1 MNLKS
6 ILAATAAAGF
16 MTVASVA
23 TAGILDDVKKKGF
36 LQCGVNTGLAGFSA
50 PNDKGKWEGFDVDFC
65 RAMSAAIF
73 GNADKVKYTPLTSK
87 ERFTAL
93 QSGEVDVLARN
104 TTWTFTRDVKLGLE
118 FIGSNYTDGQG
129 FMVRKSLGVKSSKE
143 LDGAAV
149 CIQTGTTTELNLA
162 DYFRANKMKFTSV
175 VFERADE
182 IRAGYDAGRCDV
194 YTTDRSGLAAQR
206 SLLSKP
212 NDHMVL
218 PEVISKEPLG
228 PVIRHG
234 DNKWGDVARWSLYAL
249 IVAEELGI
257 TSKNAD
263 QMKKSSN
270 PEVLRLLGVEGK
282 QGEQLGVGA
291 DGAYNIVTQVGN
303 YGEVYERHVGIKTPL
318 MLERGLNQLW
328 SKGGLLYA
336 PPFR

>member
-1 MNLKS
+1 MNVKS

-36 LQCGVNTGLAGFSA
+36 IQCGVNTGLAGFSA

-291 DGAYNIVTQVGN
+291 DWAYNIVTQVGN

>member
-36 LQCGVNTGLAGFSA
+36 IQCGVNTGLAGFSA

-257 TSKNAD
+257 TSKNAE

-291 DGAYNIVTQVGN
+291 DWAYNIVTQVGN